1 MSETYDIKFDDSP
14 VGKAQMEKQG
24 LYMLFSCRCRLPD
37 TGIYRIHAVYG
48 DKREDLGICVPMG
61 ELFGMD
67 KKIPAKQ
74 LEAGIPTFEL
84 IPKDWEPQAVAQEKT
99 IPEEPVPEEQYLP
112 EKETQPEAETVIPE
126 PEKATLQTV
135 DTERFIPVSEEEP
148 FDHLDK
154 LENAHMEFR
163 DDTPGIM
170 IPMEEL

>member
-1 MSETYDIKFDDSP
+1 MSETYDIKFEDSP
-14 VGKAQMEKQG
+14 VGKAQMKKQG

-61 ELFGMD
+61 ELLGMD

-74 LEAGIPTFEL
+74 LAEGIPDFEL
-84 IPKDWEPQAVAQEKT
+84 LPRDWQPEQAV
-99 IPEEPVPEEQYLP
+99 VEQTVVS
-112 EKETQPEAETVIPE
+112 ETQIMEVPAEAITDEYEEAE
-126 PEKATLQTV
+126 LQEQ
-135 DTERFIPVSEEEP
+135 TEEETFIPVREDAP
-148 FDHLDK
+148 FEYLEK

-170 IPMEEL
+170 IPVEEL